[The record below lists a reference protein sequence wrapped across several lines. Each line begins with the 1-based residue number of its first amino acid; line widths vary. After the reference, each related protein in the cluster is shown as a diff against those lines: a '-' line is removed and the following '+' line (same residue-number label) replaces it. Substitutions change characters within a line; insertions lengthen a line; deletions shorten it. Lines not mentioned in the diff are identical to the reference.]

1 LLAAAWLAPQLA
13 LAVDYSAG
21 RPELLEAAESAQATA
36 VGTVAEPTR
45 LDHSGFRATL
55 HVERILAGD
64 LGGAESVSLG
74 WEEKGVE
81 PRSRFREGERIL
93 VALERVPGNTLWL
106 QRFPG
111 RRGFAIA
118 ARFGAFLRSPDPR
131 SLDLLERYLALDP
144 SSRRREPGVTA
155 LCRLVAAGHP
165 VLAEAAVK
173 RLSGI
178 PGLAGRL
185 APAAAEALTHALG
198 DATRPVELRER
209 VVELA
214 GSRRLQ
220 SLRAAVEMLAT
231 PGAQLEAPALAA
243 LAGLDGG
250 IPPQRVAALLN
261 REEPPVRL
269 VAVVYGS
276 DAISD
281 AQLAALIRRD
291 RAPDLRA
298 ASVAALLRRR
308 GLAGLDAARP
318 ALFDPEGRVRGEAA
332 LQVAALGSEA
342 VPALRSMI
350 GNQPA
355 QDLTG
360 VFTALRWIGA
370 EGIAVLEELA
380 SSHPDEKVRGLAI
393 LSLGRVPP
401 H

>member
-1 LLAAAWLAPQLA
+1 
-13 LAVDYSAG
+13 VDYTAG
-21 RPELLEAAESAQATA
+21 RPELLAAAESAQATA
-36 VGTVAEPTR
+36 VGTVAGPTR

-55 HVERILAGD
+55 RVERILAGD

-74 WEEKGVE
+74 WEEKSVE

-118 ARFGAFLRSPDPR
+118 ARFGAFLRSPDPL

-144 SSRRREPGVTA
+144 ASRGREPGGTA

-173 RLSGI
+173 RLDGI

-185 APAAAEALTHALG
+185 APAAVEDLRRALADT
-198 DATRPVELRER
+198 TRPLELRED
-209 VVELA
+209 VLELA
-214 GSRRLQ
+214 ASRKLQ
-220 SLRAAVEMLAT
+220 ALRAAVATLAEPGT
-231 PGAQLEAPALAA
+231 PLEAPALAA
-243 LAGLDGG
+243 LARIDGE
-250 IPPQRVAALLN
+250 IPAPRVAVLLA
-261 REEPPVRL
+261 RAEDPVRL

-291 RAPDLRA
+291 RAPDVRA

-308 GLAGLDAARP
+308 GLDGLDAASP

-332 LQVAALGSEA
+332 LQVATLGAEA

-350 GNQPA
+350 GDRPA
-355 QDLTG
+355 EDLTG
-360 VFTALRWIGA
+360 VFTALRWIGG
-370 EGIAVLEELA
+370 EGVIILEELA
-380 SSHPDEKVRGLAI
+380 TSHPDQKVRGLAI
-393 LSLGRVPP
+393 LSLGRVPQ